1 MDRPI
6 ASDLSQQVLQMRRLR
21 GELGPCQLDSTNRTL
36 YALPCVVVQRE
47 AFIADRQTVLDS
59 FQGEPRLDGAVIPT
73 WHYRGRKGRG

>member
-47 AFIADRQTVLDS
+47 AFIADRQTVLDG
-59 FQGEPRLDGAVIPT
+59 FKWEGHVHDFDPT
-73 WHYRGRKGRG
+73 LGHYRGRKGRG